1 MTPVSFFFFF
11 FVVSCVPIVQNL
23 TVFSHGHATVHLAVS
38 FSSSISQS
46 ELFLNC
52 ERFLHYCPCPTIRD
66 CLAVYPALLPLVNSI
81 TMCWVRYPLLA
92 QLSRR
97 FLFFYSFGNGKVDTG
112 SFWRI
117 HDFIVAVRRV
127 MDWQNVTLWTAPI
140 FSCPYVRSN
149 NQNARPLNI

>member
-1 MTPVSFFFFF
+1 MGFCGLWPHCSYPNDQVNSITAPAH
-11 FVVSCVPIVQNL
+11 P
-23 TVFSHGHATVHLAVS
+23 HATGVAVYPA
-38 FSSSISQS
+38 
-46 ELFLNC
+46 LLNC
-52 ERFLHYCPCPTIRD
+52 KLFLHYCPCPTIRD

-117 HDFIVAVRRV
+117 HDFIAAVRRV
-127 MDWQNVTLWTAPI
+127 MDWQSVSLWTAPI
-140 FSCPYVRSN
+140 LSCLYVRSN
-149 NQNARPLNI
+149 NQNA